1 MNDTRI
7 DAWVILFVTTFIFV
21 MLACSGC
28 KTTSYSSDIYLDN
41 YIENMTRYYEED
53 DVKAY
58 KRAHQDFD
66 LWITARAY
74 ERTYERK

>member
-21 MLACSGC
+21 MLTCSGC
-28 KTTSYSSDIYLDN
+28 KTAYYPSDVYLDN
-41 YIENMTRYYEED
+41 YTENMMRFYQEEEQEH
-53 DVKAY
+53 Y
-58 KRAHQDFD
+58 KQAQRDFN

-74 ERTYERK
+74 EQE